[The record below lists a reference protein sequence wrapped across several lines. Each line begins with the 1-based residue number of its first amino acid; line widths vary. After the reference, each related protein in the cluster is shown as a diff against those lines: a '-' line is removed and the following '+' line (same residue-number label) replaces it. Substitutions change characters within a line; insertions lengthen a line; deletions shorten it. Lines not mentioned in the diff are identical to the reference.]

1 MGTTTISLSNE
12 AYRVL
17 KSQKREGESF
27 SDLILRKFGRGN
39 PAAVLTYL
47 NEGGPNLDLADSV
60 EVACGELRRGLK
72 LERVEA

>member
-1 MGTTTISLSNE
+1 MGTTTISLSDE

-27 SDLILRKFGRGN
+27 SDLILRVFGRGN
-39 PAAVLTYL
+39 PATILAYL
-47 NEGGPNLDLADSV
+47 EESEPNLDLADSV
-60 EVACGELRRGLK
+60 ESASEGLRRDLK

>member
-1 MGTTTISLSNE
+1 MGTTVSLSDE

-47 NEGGPNLDLADSV
+47 NEKSPNLDLADSV
-60 EVACGELRRGLK
+60 ETASEELRRGLK
-72 LERVEA
+72 LEKVKL

>member
-1 MGTTTISLSNE
+1 MGTTTISLSDE

-17 KSQKREGESF
+17 KSQKGEGESF

-47 NEGGPNLDLADSV
+47 EGKEPNLDLADSV
-60 EVACGELRRGLK
+60 ESASEGLRRGLK

>member
-1 MGTTTISLSNE
+1 MGTTVSLSDE

-47 NEGGPNLDLADSV
+47 NEKGPNLDLADSV
-60 EVACGELRRGLK
+60 ESASGELRRGLK